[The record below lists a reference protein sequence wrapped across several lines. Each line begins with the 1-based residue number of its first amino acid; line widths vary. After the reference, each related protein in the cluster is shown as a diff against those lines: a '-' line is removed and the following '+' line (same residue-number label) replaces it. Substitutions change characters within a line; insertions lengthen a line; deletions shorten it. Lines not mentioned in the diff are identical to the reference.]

1 MSVPAEP
8 ADSYVLP
15 PREDPVLQ
23 RVMQYLRHHHLALL
37 ALFVALGGTS
47 YAAVNLP
54 ARSVGSKQLK
64 KNAVSSS
71 KVKNGSLQ
79 AADLSSTA
87 RAALKGQQGATGAAG
102 STGARGPA
110 GPTASAAV
118 SQATSASLSTTDADV
133 MHADIKTSFNSTL
146 VANATADVVRNAG
159 ASGNLHCRL
168 QMAAGPSFATYS
180 NVGQQALSYESGTAT
195 YETVLPV
202 VGATTQPPGTYRFR
216 TICATGSGS
225 GSFIDGGITV
235 IATAH

>member
-1 MSVPAEP
+1 
-8 ADSYVLP
+8 
-15 PREDPVLQ
+15 
-23 RVMQYLRHHHLALL
+23 MQYLRHHHLALL

-64 KNAVSSS
+64 KNAVASS

-87 RAALKGQQGATGAAG
+87 RAALKGQQGAAGAAG
-102 STGARGPA
+102 SPGARGAAGPA

-118 SQATSASLSTTDADV
+118 SQATSASLNTTDVDV
-133 MHADIKTSFNSTL
+133 MHADIKTTFNSTL
-146 VANATADVVRNAG
+146 VANATANLVRDAG
-159 ASGNLHCRL
+159 GSGNLHCRL

-180 NVGQQALSYESGTAT
+180 NVGQQALSYESGTAV
-195 YETVLPV
+195 YETVLPL

-225 GSFIDGGITV
+225 GTFINGGITV